1 MPLWS
6 GREWS
11 GGKSLRK
18 ILRCIIRR
26 SQNDWGPNGKRW
38 PKAKSDLSS
47 MKPKGF
53 EPNICK
59 TIQITNTAQD
69 ESLKT
74 SKHQD
79 ILILCPTH
87 QCPWRPYEQV
97 TIFFF
102 HFVFFQTWKSNVLDT
117 LEVVSTVLK
126 IVQEY
131 VSKEAT
137 IPTVTGQLLAF
148 AAVIVEPLLAFR
160 LNNGFKNYSFI
171 LLFLEI
177 ILLVNER
184 HYFKSGSLLRQRTII
199 SR

>member
-1 MPLWS
+1 M
-6 GREWS
+6 
-11 GGKSLRK
+11 
-18 ILRCIIRR
+18 
-26 SQNDWGPNGKRW
+26 
-38 PKAKSDLSS
+38 
-47 MKPKGF
+47 
-53 EPNICK
+53 
-59 TIQITNTAQD
+59 
-69 ESLKT
+69 
-74 SKHQD
+74 
-79 ILILCPTH
+79 
-87 QCPWRPYEQV
+87 
-97 TIFFF
+97 
-102 HFVFFQTWKSNVLDT
+102 LDT

-199 SR
+199 S